1 MSVLGATPGPE
12 ALLDRMERVVADAA
26 RVPFSHKV
34 LVDQEQLFALL
45 DELRAHLPQEITQ
58 ARTIIQQKE
67 DILQQARWEAEQ
79 IVSAAREAAT
89 RQAGDHELV
98 KLARD
103 KADKV
108 VQEARQVAGQIRGG
122 AYDYALDVLGQL
134 ERSLTQAL
142 DTVRRG
148 KAELKGPYP
157 GQPQAGEGAGE
168 AAPDKMGA
176 GKTGTAEPD
185 ITGTAG
191 A

>member
-1 MSVLGATPGPE
+1 MSVLGAAPGPE

-58 ARTIIQQKE
+58 ARTIIHQKE
-67 DILQQARWEAEQ
+67 EILQQARWEAEQ

-89 RQAGDHELV
+89 RQAADHELV

-108 VQEARQVAGQIRGG
+108 VQEARQVAGQIKEG
-122 AYDYALDVLGQL
+122 AYDYALDILGQL

-142 DTVRRG
+142 DTIRRG
-148 KAELKGPYP
+148 KAELKGPSP
-157 GQPQAGEGAGE
+157 GRPQAGEGAGE

-176 GKTGTAEPD
+176 AIPDKTGPARD
-185 ITGTAG
+185 
-191 A
+191 